1 MKKSVIVFLIV
12 FSCNQLFSQ
21 ESEISLIKQTINN
34 MFLAMKNSDTVLL
47 KSCFTNSVILQT
59 IAVKNEKVEVKN
71 EAIEKFLKS
80 IAGLPKGHA
89 DEQISFETIK
99 VDGNLASV
107 WTPYQFFFNGKFSH
121 CGVNSFQ
128 LVKTQNSWKIQYIID
143 TRRKNNCL

>member
-1 MKKSVIVFLIV
+1 MKKSVIVFLIA

-47 KSCFTNSVILQT
+47 KSCFTNSVILQI

-128 LVKTQNSWKIQYIID
+128 LVKTQKSWKIQYIID